1 MIWLVMFLSVL
12 MIVWLQCLIVWLQLV
27 FVVFNCVCSWLFL
40 KIGSD
45 SVGLVV
51 QLLFIVCR
59 KLVNGVVMLKLLIVV
74 SRLMFGQNDVFVML
88 MLCVCVLIVQCVVM
102 MLGWWLSRLV
112 GIVDGRLVGVLSV
125 SCGCLI
131 VLLVFGFLLVNVVS

>member
-1 MIWLVMFLSVL
+1 
-12 MIVWLQCLIVWLQLV
+12 
-27 FVVFNCVCSWLFL
+27 
-40 KIGSD
+40 
-45 SVGLVV
+45 
-51 QLLFIVCR
+51 
-59 KLVNGVVMLKLLIVV
+59 
-74 SRLMFGQNDVFVML
+74 
-88 MLCVCVLIVQCVVM
+88 M